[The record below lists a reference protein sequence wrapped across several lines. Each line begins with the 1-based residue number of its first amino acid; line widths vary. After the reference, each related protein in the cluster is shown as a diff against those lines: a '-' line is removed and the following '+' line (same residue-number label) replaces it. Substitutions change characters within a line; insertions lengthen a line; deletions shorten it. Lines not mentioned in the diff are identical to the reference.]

1 MAVFTPTITGLT
13 SLTTENINID
23 NNSITALNSSI
34 EQVSYTSVT
43 TNLFNYSEQF
53 DNSYWTK
60 YQASITANAG
70 VAPDGTTTAD
80 KFIPDTTASS
90 VHVID
95 TIGFGVVPAGTYAL
109 SVYVKADGYNFFH
122 LRVDGVNNFFNLTT
136 GVVVSTGTGVTTTIE
151 DSGNGWYRCSAT
163 RTFGGAARASFG
175 ITETGTSRN
184 FTGDGTKGGLLWGAQ
199 IEATALTGYLPTTSA
214 SLSGITG
221 VTRGVSGTTAA
232 TASSG
237 GVVTLGSASTT
248 LTTTIT
254 TTQIGI
260 PLASLTGISSSGTAS
275 IGTSNMDLNLSASG
289 TGSVTI
295 NEIKT
300 NSVTGEVIPGKLGG
314 TGFTGSLL
322 IGHSTTGTLNAA
334 EGNTGVGIE
343 ALDALTSGDSNTAVG
358 YRSATSLSTGI
369 NNTSIGETSL
379 FFIQSG
385 SHNTAIG
392 HQSLYANVGGVN
404 NTGVGR
410 VSLGAVNSG
419 NQNVGIG
426 KSAGNNITTGSGNV
440 IIGTVD
446 ADSATGNRQL
456 KIAGNDFNTITTWIK
471 GDSSGLVT
479 MSGGISTPTITGLTS
494 LTTENVNIDNNSIT
508 ALNSSIEQVS
518 YTSVTTNIFTNSQT
532 FNTGDWQTL
541 NSTVAVNNTTA
552 PDGTT
557 TADKITQNSGST
569 NVDLSNLRDVGL
581 TSNSGTDYTISI
593 HAKISANR
601 NFLVINEHI
610 SSDAFRKTWFNL
622 SNGTVGTNYS
632 SHTATITDV
641 GNGWYRCSIT
651 VTSTVTNTDSII
663 MFGPAETDGTHIIT
677 DNQGSMFF
685 WGAQLEESA
694 TLTGY
699 LTTTSA
705 SLSGLTGVTRGGSG
719 TTAATASS
727 GGVVTLGNTS
737 TTLSVNITATQ
748 DYIPLASLTGVAASG
763 TASIGTSNMDLN
775 LSASGTGSVTIN
787 EIKTNSVTGEVIP
800 GKIGGTN
807 FSNSLLIGHST
818 TGTLNSAGQNI
829 GVGIQALDAITSGDA
844 NTAIGFG
851 AGTNISSGTS
861 NTAIGYK
868 ALLQNQVGSSN
879 TALGHQAGQLVTG
892 DWNVCIGKQSGDTI
906 TSGDGNV
913 CIGPE
918 VTVDNAAGDTQL
930 KIGSMATGGGAEGTD
945 VMWLSGDSS
954 GNLVIPSDLT
964 LANNKK
970 VIFGDAGENIVGDG
984 TDLTVSTSNDIIVD
998 ATRDIILDGG
1008 QSTKFKDD
1016 GSIFLSISNS
1026 SGIRL
1031 TSQISDNDI
1040 LFRGNDGGSFITALT
1055 LDMSDAGRAIF
1066 NSSIAMGTST
1076 ISNHSTG
1083 DITGVGKIVFGSN
1096 NSNTNTRIFKN
1107 NNKLNI
1113 QEGSSGFTILDPS
1126 SNTTLDIDADQNISI
1141 PNGTLTVGDTVTA
1154 PNSNIIQWQS
1164 TIITA
1169 SATVVA
1175 NKGYFVNTTSNVV
1188 TITLPA
1194 SAIVGDQIILN
1205 DYAGTWDNNVV
1216 TINRNGLKIQGGTDN
1231 LEYSTEFQSVHLVY
1245 SGATK
1250 GWIPLLNSDHLFNAT
1265 GGTESAYS
1273 SGGNNYKVHTFT
1285 SSGTFT
1291 AEASGSVDY
1300 LVAAGGASGG
1310 AGGGGGAGGYL
1321 VASGFSV
1328 NKGNHTVVVGAGG
1341 TGSGS
1346 GNGSNGSN
1354 SSFSSIT
1361 STGGGGGGGD
1371 GQGGFSGGS
1380 GGGGGTTG
1388 GGSSSG
1394 GAGTAGQGNAGGNQ
1408 THASS
1413 GGGGGG
1419 SGSIGS
1425 NSSGGTAGQGGTA
1438 LSSSINGTS
1447 TARAGGGG
1455 GGNRSGTGVPA
1466 SGGGGGAGNGTNVS
1480 GGTGGH
1486 ATVNTGSGGGG
1497 GPGYSGYGTFGSG
1510 GSGIVIIRY
1519 QV

>member
-295 NEIKT
+295 NQIKT
-300 NSVTGEVIPGKLGG
+300 NSITGEVIPGKIGG
-314 TGFTGSLL
+314 TNFTESLL
-322 IGHSTTGTLNAA
+322 IGSSLTGTLTSNSVYNIGIGSNAL
-334 EGNTGVGIE
+334 EDISGGDGNIGIGVN
-343 ALDALTSGDSNTAVG
+343 ALKDITSQSNNTAVG
-358 YRSATSLSTGI
+358 YSAGSF
-369 NNTSIGETSL
+369 GEP
-379 FFIQSG
+379 
-385 SHNTAIG
+385 TAGTYI
-392 HQSLYANVGGVN
+392 GVN
-404 NTGVGR
+404 AGRSGGGTG
-410 VSLGAVNSG
+410 NI
-419 NQNVGIG
+419 GIG
-426 KSAGNNITTGSGNV
+426 YDGARAVSGDYNIVIGYQPANNLTTGDGNV
-440 IIGTVD
+440 FIGKGDVTAVD
-446 ADSATGNRQL
+446 SNRTLTINGYDGTTTTTWLSGDSA
-456 KIAGNDFNTITTWIK
+456 
-471 GDSSGLVT
+471 GLVT

-508 ALNSSIEQVS
+508 ALNSSIEQIS
-518 YTSVTTNIFTNSQT
+518 YTHITENLTRNS
-532 FNTGDWQTL
+532 NV
-541 NSTVAVNNTTA
+541 NSTYVVNGTATVNNIVA

-557 TADKITQNSGST
+557 TGNKFTAASTVSGINGYGSQLTGPLPESGVEYTYSVHVKQGSVNEVGHSLTLQGAGSYSFIFNFTTKAITDVSGQVNFT
-569 NVDLSNLRDVGL
+569 NKG
-581 TSNSGTDYTISI
+581 Y
-593 HAKISANR
+593 
-601 NFLVINEHI
+601 EE
-610 SSDAFRKTWFNL
+610 L
-622 SNGTVGTNYS
+622 SNGWFRIYGTLTPS
-632 SHTATITDV
+632 GV
-641 GNGWYRCSIT
+641 GNSSNIHK
-651 VTSTVTNTDSII
+651 
-663 MFGPAETDGTHIIT
+663 FG
-677 DNQGSMFF
+677 
-685 WGAQLEESA
+685 
-694 TLTGY
+694 
-699 LTTTSA
+699 TTTSNYSENDYYYVWGGQLERA
-705 SLSGLTGVTRGGSG
+705 SAPTQYYINTSTSGIQHVLTGITRGTNG
-719 TTAATASS
+719 TTAATASA
-727 GGVVTLGNTS
+727 GATITLGSVS
-737 TTLSVNITATQ
+737 TTINSNITAIQ
-748 DYIPLASLTGVAASG
+748 NFIRLNSSTGVAASG